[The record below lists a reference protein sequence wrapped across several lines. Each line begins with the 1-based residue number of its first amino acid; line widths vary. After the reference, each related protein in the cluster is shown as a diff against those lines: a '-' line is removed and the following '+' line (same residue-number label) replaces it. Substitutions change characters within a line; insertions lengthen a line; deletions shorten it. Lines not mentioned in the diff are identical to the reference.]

1 MDPIS
6 SAKAPH
12 PIRVAMEQ
20 MDVDAVLRCFAPRF
34 VLRSP
39 VTRVPF
45 TGADSH
51 RLLRAVLESYE
62 RWECLAEFGDDH
74 ELVLITRTR
83 IGGREVQVVD
93 HMLFGPE
100 GTVVDFTGYARPLDG
115 TATFASVVAPRIAAE
130 RGRSRRSLVAALTR
144 PVPAIIRLA
153 DTLVST
159 LAAMHSRA

>member
-1 MDPIS
+1 
-6 SAKAPH
+6 
-12 PIRVAMEQ
+12 MEQ
-20 MDVDAVLRCFAPRF
+20 LDVDAVLKYFAPHF

-39 VTRVPF
+39 VTRAPF

-51 RLLRAVLESYE
+51 RLLRTVLESYE
-62 RWECLAEFGDDH
+62 RWECLAEFGDEH
-74 ELVLITRTR
+74 ELVLITKTR

-115 TATFASVVAPRIAAE
+115 TGTFATVVAPKIAGQ
-130 RGRSRRSLVAALTR
+130 RGRLRQSLVVALTR

-153 DTLVST
+153 DKLVSA
-159 LAAMHSRA
+159 LAGMHGRA